1 MMGHVTAQRLSQF
14 LPVFGLKAET
24 TKKSGF
30 TTSIRVVKREQ
41 VVSNFSWR
49 NDGIW
54 IVGQLHILA
63 RLRRAMRDCTN
74 NFNRLLDLGARHV
87 QVGHGSQPG
96 WSGD

>member
-1 MMGHVTAQRLSQF
+1 MIGHVITQCLSQF

-24 TKKSGF
+24 TEKSGF
-30 TTSIRVVKREQ
+30 TASIWMVKRQQ

-63 RLRRAMRDCTN
+63 RLRRAVRDCADN
-74 NFNRLLDLGARHV
+74 LHRLLDLDARYV
-87 QVGHGSQPG
+87 QVGHGPQPG
-96 WSGD
+96 WP